1 MANMTISLRLMVNS
15 RGDDALQSNPTVRH
29 APSAGGRHSPGSS
42 SGGPDPA
49 AGGGRG

>member
-1 MANMTISLRLMVNS
+1 MAKMTISLRFMDD
-15 RGDDALQSNPTVRH
+15 RGDCEVLTDPTVRH
-29 APSAGGRHSPGSS
+29 TPSAGARYASGS